1 MKNRK
6 IVVIVGGGPAGMMA
20 AWWLAEKFEVHLFE
34 KEKMIGQKFLLAG
47 KGGFNLT
54 NRLKGEALLPKYSPE
69 GFLDKALLEFDS
81 LKLREWLLQLGIP
94 TFEGSSGRVFP
105 EKGITPA
112 YVLKQ
117 ILGSLKSRG
126 VVFHLN
132 HCLVSF
138 NHEMEFVFS
147 GSAGKVSI
155 TADYAVLALGGAS
168 WPSTGSD
175 GAWAGLLGEKGIST
189 IPFRASN
196 CGLNIEWPDQ
206 VKRFHSGKPL
216 KNIILRVND
225 KVSRGEALITEYG
238 LEGNAV
244 YPLVPEIRKMLSA
257 NEIPVICLDLKPL
270 NTAGQ
275 LKERASGSDV
285 RTSDYPA
292 VFKLNTASMALI
304 KAYSD
309 KMSFSGPESFAHLLK
324 NLPIPVR
331 SLRPVE
337 ESISTVGGLDTRELN
352 PDFSLKK
359 FPGVFCAGE
368 MADWDAPTGGFL
380 LQGSF
385 SMGYYSA
392 LAIIADQ
399 NPGPDFESEI

>member
-1 MKNRK
+1 MKSRK

-54 NRLKGEALLPKYSPE
+54 NRLTGEALLPKYSPA

-117 ILGSLKSRG
+117 ILESLKSRG
-126 VVFHLN
+126 VVFHLK
-132 HCLVSF
+132 HRLVSF
-138 NHEMEFVFS
+138 NQEMEFVFI
-147 GSAGKVSI
+147 GSKGKVGI
-155 TADYAVLALGGAS
+155 TADYSVLALGGAS
-168 WPSTGSD
+168 WSSTGSD
-175 GAWAGLLGEKGIST
+175 GAWTNLFSEKGIST
-189 IPFRASN
+189 IPFQASN
-196 CGLNIEWPDQ
+196 CGLNVDWPDAI
-206 VKRFHSGKPL
+206 KLYHTGKPL
-216 KNIILRVND
+216 KNIMLRVND
-225 KVSRGEALITEYG
+225 KVSRGEALITDYG

-244 YPLVPEIRKMLSA
+244 YPLVPEIRNMLAASR
-257 NEIPVICLDLKPL
+257 IPLICLDLKPL

-275 LKERASGSDV
+275 LKEKASGTNV
-285 RTSDYPA
+285 KTSDYPA
-292 VFKLNTASMALI
+292 LFKLNTASMALI

-309 KMSFSGPESFAHLLK
+309 KMSFSGPESFTHLIK
-324 NLPIPVR
+324 NLPIPVS
-331 SLRPVE
+331 SLRPVVE
-337 ESISTVGGLDTRELN
+337 AISTVGGLDTRELN

-385 SMGYYSA
+385 SMGYFTA
-392 LAIIADQ
+392 QAIITDQ
-399 NPGPDFESEI
+399 YT

>member
-54 NRLKGEALLPKYSPE
+54 NRLSGETLLPKYSPA

-81 LKLREWLLQLGIP
+81 QKLREWLIQLGIP
-94 TFEGSSGRVFP
+94 TYEGSSGRVFP
-105 EKGITPA
+105 DRGITPSD
-112 YVLKQ
+112 VLKK
-117 ILGSLKSRG
+117 ILSSLVSRG
-126 VVFHLN
+126 VVFHLK
-132 HCLVSF
+132 HKLSSFSKEMVFKFLTPEREVS
-138 NHEMEFVFS
+138 M
-147 GSAGKVSI
+147 K
-155 TADYAVLALGGAS
+155 ADFAVMAMGGAS

-175 GAWAGLLGEKGIST
+175 GFWTKLFNDRGIAT
-189 IPFRASN
+189 MPFQPSN
-196 CGLNIEWPDQ
+196 CGINIAWPDS
-206 VKRFHSGKPL
+206 VIKFHSGKPL
-216 KNIILRVND
+216 KNIELKVNN

-244 YPLVPEIRKMLSA
+244 YPLVPEIRNLFAS
-257 NEIPVICLDLKPL
+257 NEIPVISLDFKPV
-270 NTAGQ
+270 NTFVQ
-275 LKERASGSDV
+275 LKEKISRNNV
-285 RTSDYPA
+285 KTSDYQA
-292 VFKLNTASMALI
+292 IFKLNSVSMALI

-309 KMSFSGPESFAHLLK
+309 KESFFKPDRFAYLVK
-324 NLPIPVR
+324 NLLISVA

-337 ESISTVGGLDTRELN
+337 EAISTVGGLNVDELN

-359 FPGVFCAGE
+359 YPAISCIGE

-385 SMGYYSA
+385 SMGYYAAQSI
-392 LAIIADQ
+392 LNEAIQ
-399 NPGPDFESEI
+399 GNSEGRV